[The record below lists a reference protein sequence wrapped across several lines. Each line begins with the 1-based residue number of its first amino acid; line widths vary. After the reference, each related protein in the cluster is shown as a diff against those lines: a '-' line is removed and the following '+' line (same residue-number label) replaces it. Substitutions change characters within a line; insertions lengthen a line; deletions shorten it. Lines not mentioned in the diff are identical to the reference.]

1 MRYGEGECGAF
12 FGYKSHAMAPP
23 YRSKVWA
30 ADRTLSME
38 SGVSHAKDHLCKDAY
53 DSITGN
59 ATGEYRG

>member
-1 MRYGEGECGAF
+1 
-12 FGYKSHAMAPP
+12 MARACVVLSSDVSPCNGSL
-23 YRSKVWA
+23 YRNKVWD